1 MTLSKIA
8 QVILR
13 NQGNQI
19 DEKNMTDAYHKYRLA
34 LNDHERMEAITLLEI
49 EISKVKDWMD
59 LKGYRKSSQFEVRFF
74 YLKRLAKDLKII

>member
-19 DEKNMTDAYHKYRLA
+19 DEKNMTDAYHKYKLA

-49 EISKVKDWMD
+49 EISKIKDYMD
-59 LKGYRKSSQFEVRFF
+59 LKGYRKSDQFEVRFF